1 MLGGLLS
8 AHIIATDEEDVLG
21 MRLDTDGTYNG
32 ELLHL
37 ARDLGYRLLSAFEA
51 SPTRVPYARVSKHI
65 AIVAYATSSTCT
77 AGAGT
82 LLLEFGTLSRLTNET
97 IFEDIARLAL
107 SEMWTAR
114 SKRNLFGNDYDMEQE
129 KWIHPTSSIGAGVDS
144 IFEYMFKSYVY
155 FGGHKY
161 LRSFEA
167 AYGALL
173 QYSRDT
179 TGGYAFYNVHMR
191 SGEVVSSWVDS
202 LSAFFPGLMVLAGDV
217 DGAESAYMLYY
228 HMWNRFR
235 ALPERFNLFA
245 REPDIFYYL
254 LRPEFIESTYYLYR
268 ATQDPFY
275 LDVGEMILTDLNA
288 LMRTSCGFTAMHDV
302 LTHTLEERMDSFVL
316 SETFKYLYLLFD
328 EENPLHKLDNNFV
341 FTTEGHV
348 LLPLSPVRDGS
359 AQYPRSS
366 SFAKRKL
373 LHSEQPPE
381 FINPEL
387 YKIDNIRERL
397 SKLRKSEMFA
407 FPIFPEPN
415 SLGNMSPNSASS
427 KQDRLRRCPVPRA
440 FRLSVRYPQHEV
452 GNSTTGD
459 TQKKEPAKSRLLP
472 VDFAVEWRSSQQQ
485 SPLDQLHSMQQ
496 LTRALQSQAGHSL
509 LNRPYLLSL
518 HASSNVETMPLRND
532 FHNVGALV
540 YPPRSV
546 ANSTTRDIVM
556 PPVRNGSAVAE
567 SALELALGF
576 GGMCSV
582 SSNLFLSRR
591 HEVWKSALAS
601 DTDIND
607 VLDIPGDADTWL
619 TPNTR
624 QFSITEYLL
633 SRATSSQAISVDAS
647 FQPKG
652 RRGVPLFRDI
662 QMEAPDSSG
671 RMSLEEF
678 YVQQRE
684 QLGKSDRLMHA
695 AATSPSHATNAKRR
709 GYFPLPSEKG
719 QQPQRRIVFTNGAS
733 QVMTDH
739 VIVRADAAAPKYA
752 QKSIA
757 HRSSGGD
764 ASRGEIVSE
773 PTNNRPSASE
783 NGAANADAV
792 YNSSTSSIKQSGFH
806 PRWWRPPHDFCHSKR
821 DYAGRLAYFAEMSLY
836 RGGEPFLIPKPT
848 PLTMLHLHG
857 SSAIYGCEEYT
868 PREQRLFAGKVVA
881 VRAGGGCTMWEKAI
895 HAMNGGAGAL
905 LVDVAATVDQHNCQQ
920 QSGEC
925 SAHSAAI
932 GESGSSHISA
942 AQSMTG
948 SAAHR
953 LTDRL
958 QHICAWRTMVDDR
971 CWPEDQYVG
980 TGMYPELRLW
990 SRWLRR
996 RNRDN
1001 DSSTSDDTASSH
1013 KEGTPYPISMP
1024 VVIVDQSVIDEIEGQ
1039 LAEGRDIQVEL
1050 LE

>member
-51 SPTRVPYARVSKHI
+51 SPTRVPYAR
-65 AIVAYATSSTCT
+65 
-77 AGAGT
+77 
-82 LLLEFGTLSRLTNET
+82 
-97 IFEDIARLAL
+97 
-107 SEMWTAR
+107 
-114 SKRNLFGNDYDMEQE
+114 RNLFGNDYDMVQE

-155 FGGHKY
+155 FGGHEY
-161 LRSFEA
+161 LQTFEA

-179 TGGYAFYNVHMR
+179 TGGYAFYNIHMR

-328 EENPLHKLDNNFV
+328 EDNPLHNLDNSFV

-373 LHSEQPPE
+373 LHSEQPPA

-387 YKIDNIRERL
+387 FKIDNIRERL
-397 SKLRKSEMFA
+397 SKLRKSE
-407 FPIFPEPN
+407 I
-415 SLGNMSPNSASS
+415 
-427 KQDRLRRCPVPRA
+427 
-440 FRLSVRYPQHEV
+440 
-452 GNSTTGD
+452 TT
-459 TQKKEPAKSRLLP
+459 K
-472 VDFAVEWRSSQQQ
+472 
-485 SPLDQLHSMQQ
+485 
-496 LTRALQSQAGHSL
+496 
-509 LNRPYLLSL
+509 
-518 HASSNVETMPLRND
+518 
-532 FHNVGALV
+532 
-540 YPPRSV
+540 
-546 ANSTTRDIVM
+546 DIVM
-556 PPVRNGSAVAE
+556 PLVRNGSAVAE
-567 SALELALGF
+567 SALELALEF
-576 GGMCSV
+576 EGMCSV

-591 HEVWKSALAS
+591 HEVWKSVLAS

-662 QMEAPDSSG
+662 QKEAPDSSG

-695 AATSPSHATNAKRR
+695 AATSPSHTTNAKRR
-709 GYFPLPSEKG
+709 GYFPLSSEKG

-733 QVMTDH
+733 QVMTDY

-752 QKSIA
+752 QKSISR
-757 HRSSGGD
+757 RSSGGD

-783 NGAANADAV
+783 NGAANANAV
-792 YNSSTSSIKQSGFH
+792 YNSSTNSIRQSGFH
-806 PRWWRPPHDFCHSKR
+806 PRWQRPPHDFCRSRR

-836 RGGEPFLIPKPT
+836 RGEPFLVPKPT

-881 VRAGGGCTMWEKAI
+881 VRAGGGCTMSEKAI
-895 HAMNGGAGAL
+895 HAMNGGASAL
-905 LVDVAATVDQHNCQQ
+905 LVDVAATVEQHNYQQ

-932 GESGSSHISA
+932 GESGTSLSSA

-958 QHICAWRTMVDDR
+958 QHICAWRTMANDR

-980 TGMYPELRLW
+980 TGMYPELQLW

-1001 DSSTSDDTASSH
+1001 GSTSDDAASSH

-1050 LE
+1050 L

>member
-1 MLGGLLS
+1 
-8 AHIIATDEEDVLG
+8 
-21 MRLDTDGTYNG
+21 
-32 ELLHL
+32 
-37 ARDLGYRLLSAFEA
+37 
-51 SPTRVPYARVSKHI
+51 
-65 AIVAYATSSTCT
+65 
-77 AGAGT
+77 
-82 LLLEFGTLSRLTNET
+82 
-97 IFEDIARLAL
+97 
-107 SEMWTAR
+107 
-114 SKRNLFGNDYDMEQE
+114 
-129 KWIHPTSSIGAGVDS
+129 
-144 IFEYMFKSYVY
+144 
-155 FGGHKY
+155 
-161 LRSFEA
+161 
-167 AYGALL
+167 
-173 QYSRDT
+173 
-179 TGGYAFYNVHMR
+179 
-191 SGEVVSSWVDS
+191 
-202 LSAFFPGLMVLAGDV
+202 
-217 DGAESAYMLYY
+217 
-228 HMWNRFR
+228 
-235 ALPERFNLFA
+235 
-245 REPDIFYYL
+245 
-254 LRPEFIESTYYLYR
+254 
-268 ATQDPFY
+268 
-275 LDVGEMILTDLNA
+275 
-288 LMRTSCGFTAMHDV
+288 
-302 LTHTLEERMDSFVL
+302 
-316 SETFKYLYLLFD
+316 
-328 EENPLHKLDNNFV
+328 
-341 FTTEGHV
+341 
-348 LLPLSPVRDGS
+348 
-359 AQYPRSS
+359 
-366 SFAKRKL
+366 
-373 LHSEQPPE
+373 
-381 FINPEL
+381 
-387 YKIDNIRERL
+387 
-397 SKLRKSEMFA
+397 
-407 FPIFPEPN
+407 
-415 SLGNMSPNSASS
+415 
-427 KQDRLRRCPVPRA
+427 
-440 FRLSVRYPQHEV
+440 
-452 GNSTTGD
+452 
-459 TQKKEPAKSRLLP
+459 
-472 VDFAVEWRSSQQQ
+472 
-485 SPLDQLHSMQQ
+485 
-496 LTRALQSQAGHSL
+496 
-509 LNRPYLLSL
+509 
-518 HASSNVETMPLRND
+518 
-532 FHNVGALV
+532 
-540 YPPRSV
+540 
-546 ANSTTRDIVM
+546 
-556 PPVRNGSAVAE
+556 
-567 SALELALGF
+567 
-576 GGMCSV
+576 
-582 SSNLFLSRR
+582 
-591 HEVWKSALAS
+591 
-601 DTDIND
+601 
-607 VLDIPGDADTWL
+607 
-619 TPNTR
+619 
-624 QFSITEYLL
+624 FSITEYLL

-806 PRWWRPPHDFCHSKR
+806 PRWWRPPHDFCRSRR

-836 RGGEPFLIPKPT
+836 RGGEPFLVPKPT

-1050 LE
+1050 L